1 MEGSVQ
7 GRQVSLGVQRDFAG
21 SRLEEQILIRVFEL
35 VTPAIRRTVGEIE
48 KPGTTSITEQVHS
61 ILAKG
66 A

>member
-1 MEGSVQ
+1 MEGRVQ
-7 GRQVSLGVQRDFAG
+7 GRQFALEIQRDFAG

-35 VTPAIRRTVGEIE
+35 VTPAIRRTLLENEESGS
-48 KPGTTSITEQVHS
+48 TSLTKAVHS